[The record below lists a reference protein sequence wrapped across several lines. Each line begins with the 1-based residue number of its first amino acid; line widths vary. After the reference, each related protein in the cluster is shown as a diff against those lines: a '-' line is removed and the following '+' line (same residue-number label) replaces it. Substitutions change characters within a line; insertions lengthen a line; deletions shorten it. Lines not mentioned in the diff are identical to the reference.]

1 MNEDQILTTFFYIL
15 LFVIVFAKVLAVF
28 IISAIKVISRKSP
41 CWKRWL
47 AIGII
52 AAILA
57 IVLAFV
63 IVYLWNMAG
72 DAIEDLAQMVE
83 YTAGRFRS

>member
-15 LFVIVFAKVLAVF
+15 LFAIVFGGSMAVF
-28 IISAIKVISRKSP
+28 IISVIKVISRKSIF
-41 CWKRWL
+41 WKRWL
-47 AIGII
+47 VIEII
-52 AAILA
+52 AAIFA

-72 DAIEDLAQMVE
+72 DAIKDLPQ
-83 YTAGRFRS
+83 RW

>member
-1 MNEDQILTTFFYIL
+1 MKFSMNEDQILTTFFYIL

-28 IISAIKVISRKSP
+28 IISAIKVISRKSIF
-41 CWKRWL
+41 WKRWL
-47 AIGII
+47 VIGII

-72 DAIEDLAQMVE
+72 NAIEDL
-83 YTAGRFRS
+83 GKW